1 MEDETT
7 IYTDYEKQQAMLA
20 FQNRYKTDQNIR
32 IDRDD

>member
-20 FQNRYKTDQNIR
+20 FQNRFKIDQNIG
-32 IDRDD
+32 IDLDD